1 MRANLAPELL
11 DPVEMG
17 RADEAAIKGG
27 MPGIELMENA
37 GRAVARAVRRRFV
50 PCRTLVLAGPGNN
63 GGDGYVAARHL
74 SASGW
79 PVALAALAPPR
90 PGSDAAL
97 AAASWHGPE
106 VAFSAATAARA
117 ELVIDAVFGAGLS
130 RPVDGG
136 VAEVLRTAQH
146 VVAVDIPSGLD
157 GATGEIR
164 GFAPEAMLTVTFF
177 RRKPGHLLLPGRRLC
192 GEVVLAEIGIPA
204 SVLGAIGPRTFVN
217 GPALWRL
224 PVPKLAGH
232 KYDRG
237 YVTVLGGETMTGA
250 ARLAAAA
257 ARRIGAG
264 MVAIA
269 APGPAAAAVY
279 RAGAPGVIV
288 TEAPVAELLAD
299 PRRGVFVAGPGLGV
313 AFARACLPALLAAEK
328 EVVADAD
335 ALTAFAG
342 NPEGLRGAAVLTP
355 HAGEFARVF
364 GPPGEDRLAAVR
376 AAAARTGAIVV
387 LKGADSIIAAPDG
400 WVAINDSA
408 PPDLASGGTG
418 DVLAGFIAGLLA
430 QGMAAREAAAAGVF
444 LHGVAAARVG
454 RGLIAE
460 DLPLSIRDVL
470 AEFAGRNEGWRG
482 SDS

>member
-1 MRANLAPELL
+1 MRTDPRPELL
-11 DPVEMG
+11 DPTEMG
-17 RADEAAIKGG
+17 RADKAAIAGG
-27 MPGIELMENA
+27 VAGIELMENA
-37 GRAVARAVRRRFV
+37 GRAVARAVQRRFA
-50 PCRTLVLAGPGNN
+50 PCRTVVLAGPGNN

-74 SASGW
+74 SANGW

-97 AAASWHGPE
+97 AAARWRGPS
-106 VAFSAATAARA
+106 VAFAAPVAGGA
-117 ELVIDAVFGAGLS
+117 ELVIDAVFGAGLA
-130 RPVDGG
+130 RPLDGT
-136 VAEVLRTAQH
+136 VAEVLRAAQR
-146 VVAVDIPSGLD
+146 VVAVDVPSGLD
-157 GATGEIR
+157 GATGQVR

-192 GEVVLAEIGIPA
+192 GEVLLAEIGIPA
-204 SVLGAIGPRTFVN
+204 SVLPAIGAQTFAN

-224 PVPKLAGH
+224 PTPRLDGH

-250 ARLAAAA
+250 AQLAAAA

-269 APGPAAAAVY
+269 APSPGAAAVY
-279 RAGAPGVIV
+279 RGGAPGVIV
-288 TEAPVAELLAD
+288 SESPLAELLAD
-299 PRRGVFVAGPGLGV
+299 PRRGVFVAGPGLGI
-313 AFARACLPALLAAEK
+313 AAARALLPALLAAGK
-328 EVVADAD
+328 HVLADAD

-342 NPEGLRGAAVLTP
+342 DPQGLRGAAVLTP
-355 HAGEFARVF
+355 HGGEFARVF

-376 AAAARTGAIVV
+376 EAARRTGAVVV

-400 WVAINDSA
+400 WAAINASA

-418 DVLAGFIAGLLA
+418 DVLAGVIAGLLA
-430 QGMAAREAAAAGVF
+430 QGMTARDAAAAGVF

-460 DLPLSIRDVL
+460 DLPEAIRFVL
-470 AEFAGRNEGWRG
+470 GECAGRSGEWRELA
-482 SDS
+482 S